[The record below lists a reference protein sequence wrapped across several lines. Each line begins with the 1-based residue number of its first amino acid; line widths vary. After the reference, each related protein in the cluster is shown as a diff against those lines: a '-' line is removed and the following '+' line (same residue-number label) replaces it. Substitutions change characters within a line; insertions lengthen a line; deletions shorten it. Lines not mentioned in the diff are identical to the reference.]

1 MRKIALI
8 PTVAEIRTLI
18 TPLTMRKP
26 VKHAFIFAWSL
37 WRRKHQAQA
46 MIAHYKK
53 ENICNCGTRPCGRID
68 SGISLGIPY
77 LISK

>member
-8 PTVAEIRTLI
+8 PTVAEIRALI
-18 TPLTMRKP
+18 MRLMMRKSA
-26 VKHAFIFAWSL
+26 KQAFIFAWSL

-53 ENICNCGTRPCGRID
+53 RGH
-68 SGISLGIPY
+68 LQ
-77 LISK
+77 L

>member
-18 TPLTMRKP
+18 MRLMVRKP
-26 VKHAFIFAWSL
+26 VTHAFIFAWSL

-53 ENICNCGTRPCGRID
+53 RNQ
-68 SGISLGIPY
+68 LQ
-77 LISK
+77 L

>member
-18 TPLTMRKP
+18 MRLIMRRP
-26 VKHAFIFAWSL
+26 HAPAFIFAWSL

-53 ENICNCGTRPCGRID
+53 RK
-68 SGISLGIPY
+68 Y
-77 LISK
+77 LQL